1 VKAGADVDRLRTSLL
16 QTRASYKL
24 KAEVENLSASVTV
37 IDGFR
42 SQVESLAQV
51 GKVVAA
57 ARSVKKG

>member
-1 VKAGADVDRLRTSLL
+1 
-16 QTRASYKL
+16 
-24 KAEVENLSASVTV
+24 V

-42 SQVESLAQV
+42 GQVESLAQEV